1 MTISYAEIP
10 YFQTDDDKKACV
22 IAGERMIAA
31 LKADPEVSLVKPA
44 SNQTVA
50 EYVNSVSQLVL
61 GGSGPFKCL
70 SSTISAVIWEI
81 WLTDLG

>member
-22 IAGERMIAA
+22 ISGERMIAA
-31 LKADPEVSLVKPA
+31 LKADPEISLVKPA

-50 EYVNSVSQLVL
+50 EYVNSVSQPVLVEP
-61 GGSGPFKCL
+61 GPSQWL
-70 SSTISAVIWEI
+70 SPTISAAV
-81 WLTDLG
+81 LDM

>member
-22 IAGERMIAA
+22 ISGERMIAA
-31 LKADPEVSLVKPA
+31 LKADPEISLVKPA

-50 EYVNSVSQLVL
+50 EYVNTVSQPVLVK
-61 GGSGPFKCL
+61 SGPSL
-70 SSTISAVIWEI
+70 VISDSFSRSI
-81 WLTDLG
+81 G

>member
-31 LKADPEVSLVKPA
+31 LKADPEISLVKPA

-50 EYVNSVSQLVL
+50 KYVNSVSQPVL
-61 GGSGPFKCL
+61 AESGPFQWPIAK
-70 SSTISAVIWEI
+70 SPTISVASR
-81 WLTDLG
+81 DM